1 MLALRSPETG
11 RHWWTRHS
19 HGMKLPETRGERI
32 RWAVIAVAAIAVFW
46 FISSRFDQLDLQQI
60 LEDVSRTL
68 GDWTYPIA
76 GLLAFL
82 ETGAFVGLVVPGET
96 FVILA
101 GAVAGQGVT
110 NLYLTIAIVWFSAW
124 AGDSTSFVIGK
135 RLGRGF
141 IERHG
146 PRVRITPERF
156 RQVETY
162 FDRHG
167 GKTILIGRFIG
178 LVRALAPFVA
188 GSSGMEYR
196 AFLPYSVLG
205 TGLWAGTFTVLGY
218 VGSRSIQEIADRAG
232 TGILVFGITVGVIV
246 AIVVSVR
253 FLREAENRR
262 RVVEWMEQRTL
273 LRPLVALGRRLQ
285 PQARFVWNRLTPGG
299 LGLELTAVVATLAVA
314 LFVFVA
320 FAAIFTDD
328 PGPTPGDE
336 AAFDVAA
343 EVRTGWLT
351 DVAKAVTT
359 LGSTSV
365 TLPIAAVAAILLG
378 ARRRWTELAVLVV
391 ALAVAHLGVPL
402 VKDAIERPR
411 PGGALVG
418 SSGSAYPSG
427 HATWSVLYVWLALTV
442 ALRLRPGKVGGTALV
457 IGAIAL
463 AAAIGLSRVYLRV
476 HYLSDSSG
484 GWAFGV
490 SAFALCAVVA
500 LVATHLRRAPKGGG
514 DPPGRRTVTPQ

>member
-1 MLALRSPETG
+1 
-11 RHWWTRHS
+11 
-19 HGMKLPETRGERI
+19 MKLPETRGERI
-32 RWAVIAVAAIAVFW
+32 RWGVIAVVAIAAVW
-46 FISSRFDQLDLQQI
+46 FVSSRFDQLDLQQI
-60 LEDVSRTL
+60 LNDVSTTL
-68 GDWTYPIA
+68 GDWTYPLA
-76 GLLAFL
+76 GVLAFL
-82 ETGAFVGLVVPGET
+82 ETGAFVGLIAPGET

-124 AGDSTSFVIGK
+124 AGDTTSFLLGK

-156 RQVETY
+156 RQVESY

-188 GSSGMEYR
+188 GSSAMEYR

-205 TGLWAGTFTVLGY
+205 TGLWAAAFTVLGY
-218 VGSRSIQEIADRAG
+218 VGSRSIQEIAEVAG
-232 TGILVFGITVGVIV
+232 TGVLVFGITVGVIV

-262 RVVEWMEQRTL
+262 RAVEWMERQRL
-273 LRPLVALGRRLQ
+273 LRPLVSIGRRFR
-285 PQARFVWNRLTPGG
+285 PQAMFVWNRLTPGG
-299 LGLELTAVVATLAVA
+299 LGLELTAVLATLAVA

-320 FAAIFTDD
+320 YAAVFTDE

-336 AAFDVAA
+336 TAFDVAA

-351 DVAKAVTT
+351 DVAEGITT
-359 LGSTSV
+359 LGSTPV
-365 TLPIAAVAAILLG
+365 TLSVAGVAGLLL
-378 ARRRWTELAVLVV
+378 ALRRRWIELAVLVV
-391 ALAVAHLGVPL
+391 ALAIAHIGVPL
-402 VKDAIERPR
+402 VKEAIDRPR
-411 PGGALVG
+411 PGDALVEA
-418 SSGSAYPSG
+418 SGSAYPSG
-427 HATWSVLYVWLALTV
+427 HAAWSVLYLWLALTV
-442 ALRLRPGKVGGTALV
+442 TLRLRPGKVGGTALV

-463 AAAIGLSRVYLRV
+463 TAAIGLSRVYLRV

-490 SAFALCAVVA
+490 SAFALCAAIA
-500 LVATHLRRAPKGGG
+500 LVATHLRRAPKEAGRP
-514 DPPGRRTVTPQ
+514 DRRTLSPQ

>member
-1 MLALRSPETG
+1 
-11 RHWWTRHS
+11 
-19 HGMKLPETRGERI
+19 MKLPETRGERI

-46 FISSRFDQLDLQQI
+46 VVSSRFDQLDLQQI

-68 GDWTYPIA
+68 GDWTYPLA

-82 ETGAFVGLVVPGET
+82 ETGAFVGLIAPGET

-124 AGDSTSFVIGK
+124 TGDTTSFLIGK

-146 PRVRITPERF
+146 SRVRITPERF
-156 RQVETY
+156 RQVESY

-218 VGSRSIQEIADRAG
+218 LGSRSIQEIADWAG
-232 TGILVFGITVGVIV
+232 TGILVFGVTVGVIV
-246 AIVVSVR
+246 AIGVSVR
-253 FLREAENRR
+253 FLRETENRR
-262 RVVEWMEQRTL
+262 RVVEWMEKRAP

-285 PQARFVWNRLTPGG
+285 PQGRFVWHRLTPGGG

-320 FAAIFTDD
+320 YASVFSDD

-336 AAFDVAA
+336 TAFDVAA
-343 EVRTGWLT
+343 EVRTGWVT
-351 DVAKAVTT
+351 DVAEAVTT
-359 LGSTSV
+359 LGSSPV
-365 TLPIAAVAAILLG
+365 TLSVAAVAAILLG
-378 ARRRWTELAVLVV
+378 LRRRWIELAVLVV
-391 ALAVAHLGVPL
+391 ALVIAHVGVPV
-402 VKDAIERPR
+402 VKDAIDRPR
-411 PGGALVG
+411 PGGALVA

-427 HATWSVLYVWLALTV
+427 HAAWSVLYVWLALTV
-442 ALRLRPGKVGGTALV
+442 TLRLRPGKVGGTALV

-463 AAAIGLSRVYLRV
+463 TAAIGLSRVYLRV
-476 HYLSDSSG
+476 HYASDVNG

-490 SAFALCAVVA
+490 SAFALCTSVA
-500 LVATHLRRAPKGGG
+500 LVATYLRRAPRERERP
-514 DPPGRRTVTPQ
+514 DRRTLTPQ

>member
-1 MLALRSPETG
+1 
-11 RHWWTRHS
+11 
-19 HGMKLPETRGERI
+19 MKLPETRGERI
-32 RWAVIAVAAIAVFW
+32 RWAVIAMAAIAVFW
-46 FISSRFDQLDLQQI
+46 FVSSRFDQLDLEQI

-68 GDWTYPIA
+68 GDWTYPLA

-82 ETGAFVGLVVPGET
+82 ETGAFVGLIAPGET

-124 AGDSTSFVIGK
+124 AGDTTSFLIGK

-146 PRVRITPERF
+146 ARVRITPERF
-156 RQVETY
+156 RQVESY

-218 VGSRSIQEIADRAG
+218 LGSRSIQEIAEWAG
-232 TGILVFGITVGVIV
+232 TGILVFGVTVGVIV

-285 PQARFVWNRLTPGG
+285 PQARFVWHRLTPGGG

-314 LFVFVA
+314 LFVFVSY
-320 FAAIFTDD
+320 AAVFSDD

-343 EVRTGWLT
+343 EARTGWVT
-351 DVAKAVTT
+351 DVAEAVTT
-359 LGSTSV
+359 LGSTPV
-365 TLPIAAVAAILLG
+365 TLSVAAVAAILLG
-378 ARRRWTELAVLVV
+378 LRRRWIELAVLVV
-391 ALAVAHLGVPL
+391 ALAIAHVGVPV
-402 VKDAIERPR
+402 VKDAIDRPR
-411 PGGALVG
+411 PGGALVA

-427 HATWSVLYVWLALTV
+427 HAAWSVLYVWLALTV
-442 ALRLRPGKVGGTALV
+442 TLRLRPGKVGGPALV

-476 HYLSDSSG
+476 HYVSDVNG

-490 SAFALCAVVA
+490 SAFALCAAVA
-500 LVATHLRRAPKGGG
+500 LVATHLRRAPRERERP
-514 DPPGRRTVTPQ
+514 DRRTLTSQ